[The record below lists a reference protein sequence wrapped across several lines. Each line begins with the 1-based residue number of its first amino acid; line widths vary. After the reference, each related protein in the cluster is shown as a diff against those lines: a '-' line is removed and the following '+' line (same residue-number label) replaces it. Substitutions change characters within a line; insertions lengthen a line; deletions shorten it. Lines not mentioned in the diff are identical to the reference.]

1 MGIKEYGQAASEVE
15 LQDNPGPIK
24 NQEGEAVIEITNDQD
39 VGIGTATPAEKL
51 DVEVSGANGGI
62 RVKNTTDNAYVKVSA
77 PADEAAL
84 IDFQTGDS
92 TDWQLTRAPNS
103 NDLAIYDNDGGSGYM
118 VTFEQ
123 GGNVGVGTTDPAE
136 KVDVALTGANG
147 GLRVKNATDNAYVK
161 IDAPS
166 DEAAYIDFQTAD
178 STDWQLTRAPNSN
191 NLAIY
196 DNDGAA
202 DYVVTF
208 EQGGNVGVGTSDPA
222 EKLDV
227 SLTGSNGGLRIKNA
241 TDNAYVKIDAPAD
254 EAAYVDFQTG
264 ESTDWQLTRAP
275 NTNNLAIYDN
285 DGASDYVVTFE
296 QGGDVGIGTGTPRRK
311 LDILDASNP
320 QLRLSSADD
329 SKYVEMKSISGG
341 SFDGSAIM
349 EMVGT
354 NPSCLFLRSTDAQ
367 TFLQVQNTNAKDISG
382 NFVDS
387 DQNGLTL
394 GLNTTDAYIFNRHAS
409 GKMYIGVANT
419 TAITIDSDRS
429 STFVSNLAANGS
441 VTLGDAT
448 ADAHVVNGTLRL
460 ASEYSSGPSAPAD
473 GAGGILYVKDDGK
486 LYFISEDV
494 SETDLTSGGGGGGDL
509 TIVTTS
515 SATYA
520 LSSYNT
526 MVIVDSS
533 SNAVEVDLPTASGN
547 AGKTVDILAKTG
559 TTNAVTIDPNGSETI
574 NGVSTSYIL
583 NVNYANLTLVSDGS
597 NWVIR

>member
-24 NQEGEAVIEITNDQD
+24 NQEGEAVIEITNDQN
-39 VGIGTATPAEKL
+39 VGIGTSTPTEKL
-51 DVEVSGANGGI
+51 DVALTGANGGI
-62 RVKNTTDNAYVKVSA
+62 RVKNATDNAYVKVSA
-77 PADEAAL
+77 PADEASY

-103 NDLAIYDNDGGSGYM
+103 NDLAVYDNDGGSGYM

-123 GGNVGVGTTDPAE
+123 GGNVGVGTTNPAE
-136 KVDVALTGANG
+136 KVDVSLTGANG
-147 GLRVKNATDNAYVK
+147 GLRV
-161 IDAPS
+161 
-166 DEAAYIDFQTAD
+166 
-178 STDWQLTRAPNSN
+178 
-191 NLAIY
+191 
-196 DNDGAA
+196 
-202 DYVVTF
+202 
-208 EQGGNVGVGTSDPA
+208 
-222 EKLDV
+222 
-227 SLTGSNGGLRIKNA
+227 KNA

-394 GLNTTDAYIFNRHAS
+394 GLNTTDAYIFNRHTS
-409 GKMYIGVANT
+409 GKMYIGVSNT

-473 GAGGILYVKDDGK
+473 GAGGILYVKNDGK

-494 SETDLTSGGGGGGDL
+494 SETDLTSGGGGGL
-509 TIVTTS
+509 THETKSADFTAAGNFFYSVNSSGGNIAVT
-515 SATYA
+515 
-520 LSSYNT
+520 
-526 MVIVDSS
+526 
-533 SNAVEVDLPTASGN
+533 LPAASTAGL
-547 AGKTVDILAKTG
+547 AGQTVDICHRTIGNTITITRSASDLINGATTLTLSG
-559 TTNAVTIDPNGSETI
+559 TAFQNVTLFCTGSEW
-574 NGVSTSYIL
+574 L
-583 NVNYANLTLVSDGS
+583 
-597 NWVIR
+597 IR